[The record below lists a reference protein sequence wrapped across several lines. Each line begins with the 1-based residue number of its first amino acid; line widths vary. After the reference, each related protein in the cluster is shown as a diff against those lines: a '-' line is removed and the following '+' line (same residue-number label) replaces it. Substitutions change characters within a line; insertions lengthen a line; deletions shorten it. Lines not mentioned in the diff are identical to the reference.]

1 MTNFIPVMNVSLPT
15 RVETEEIYTEPRVE
29 TIALIRHFARY
40 YNVDYGKQQ
49 KFFKR
54 LIN

>member
-1 MTNFIPVMNVSLPT
+1 MANFIPVMNVSIPLK
-15 RVETEEIYTEPRVE
+15 VETEEIYTEPRVE

-40 YNVDYGKQQ
+40 YTVDYGKHQRI
-49 KFFKR
+49 FKR